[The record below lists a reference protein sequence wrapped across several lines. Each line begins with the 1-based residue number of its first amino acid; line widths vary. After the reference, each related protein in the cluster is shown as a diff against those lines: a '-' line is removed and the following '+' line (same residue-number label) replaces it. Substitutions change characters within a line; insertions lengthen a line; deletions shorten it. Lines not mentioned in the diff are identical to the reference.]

1 MPIMLRCFIAVV
13 VLVFVACWAY
23 VIAGVAREK
32 AAAKAA
38 AAERAARALQ
48 KAAVA
53 ECRAAE
59 RAAAAAARQSKAA
72 AKAAKA
78 AKTPAAPI
86 APIVPAI
93 VPDAAPAVSA
103 AVDAVPAKV
112 DAADVQANTPIVP
125 DAPAIVPD
133 AAPAVSAAVPAFS
146 IPAAGNGAFC
156 GQIVAFTGSVPGM
169 HRDACIAAVR
179 RNGGKAFKSMPAGT
193 TMLVVGT
200 QRKGVETTDKL
211 EKADQ
216 WCSQVTKITAARFL
230 ELVNLPI
237 DLTPEQFDA
246 YTLTLP
252 ADICPAVNAA

>member
-72 AKAAKA
+72 AKAAK
-78 AKTPAAPI
+78 TPAAPI
-86 APIVPAI
+86 APIV
-93 VPDAAPAVSA
+93 
-103 AVDAVPAKV
+103 
-112 DAADVQANTPIVP
+112 
-125 DAPAIVPD
+125 PAIVPD